1 MKTNKYEVSLN
12 VAILSDSH
20 TKTKLTQDAVDMLKS
35 KGAEYL
41 IHAGDLE
48 TKEHLDILHNSKLP
62 YITIFGN
69 NDYNLVQ
76 YQDLYNIYK
85 EPYYFKI
92 KDLRFK
98 LMHLPFYM
106 NNDTNII
113 ISGHTHIFEH
123 QYTNNTLYLNPGEI
137 CAREKNLTE
146 CVLLKITKTEYI
158 IEYNY
163 KKPNEKQ
170 WETKK
175 YVYTR

>member
-1 MKTNKYEVSLN
+1 MK

-20 TKTKLTQDAVDMLKS
+20 KKTTLTQEAVSMLKS
-35 KGAEYL
+35 KGATYL

-48 TKEHLDILHNSKLP
+48 LKENLDILHNADLP
-62 YITIFGN
+62 YVTVFGN

-85 EPYYFKI
+85 EPHYFKI
-92 KDLRFK
+92 KDLKFK
-98 LMHLPFYM
+98 LMHLPFHM

-123 QYTNNTLYLNPGEI
+123 QYINKTLYLNPGEI
-137 CAREKNLTE
+137 CAREKDQTE
-146 CVLLKITKTEYI
+146 CVLLEITQEEYI

-163 KKPNEKQ
+163 KKTDDKK

-175 YVYTR
+175 HVYTR